1 MSDFYDN
8 IAYVLGHTLYLNIT
22 NRCPCACDFCI
33 RTHSKSV
40 GTGDNLWLEREPT
53 QTEIMAALAQHDL
66 SQYREL
72 VFCGYGEPTCRLDDL
87 LWVCNKVRGI
97 RDIPIRV
104 NTNGLSDLINGR
116 STAKSFQGLVDAVSV
131 SLNASTPE
139 KYVELCHPKY
149 GLDALPAILTFT
161 KDVVQYVPEVDMT
174 VVDNG
179 TPKEELAA
187 CEALCKQTEAQFRVR
202 RYNTTYEE
210 DAKKP
215 DPQIS

>member
-179 TPKEELAA
+179 YPQGGTRRLRSALQADRGAFPCAA
-187 CEALCKQTEAQFRVR
+187 L
-202 RYNTTYEE
+202 YHHL
-210 DAKKP
+210 
-215 DPQIS
+215 

>member
-116 STAKSFQGLVDAVSV
+116 STAKSFHGLVDAVSV

-179 TPKEELAA
+179 TPKE
-187 CEALCKQTEAQFRVR
+187 
-202 RYNTTYEE
+202 
-210 DAKKP
+210 
-215 DPQIS
+215 

>member
-1 MSDFYDN
+1 MIENNN

-22 NRCPCACDFCI
+22 NQCPCACDFCI

-40 GTGDNLWLEREPT
+40 GTGDNLWLESEPGT
-53 QTEIMAALAQHDL
+53 IDIMNALAD
-66 SQYREL
+66 
-72 VFCGYGEPTCRLDDL
+72 CGYGEPTCRLRDM
-87 LWVCNKVRGI
+87 LWVCKKVRGL

-116 STAKSFQGLVDAVSV
+116 STAKEFHGLVDTVSV

-139 KYVELCHPKY
+139 KYVELCHPKF
-149 GLDALPAILTFT
+149 GLEALPAILKFT
-161 KDVVQYVPEVDMT
+161 KEVVQYVPQVDMT

-187 CEALCKQTEAQFRVR
+187 CESLCRETGAHFRVR
-202 RYNTTYEE
+202 RYITTYEE
-210 DAKKP
+210 EAQKP
-215 DPQIS
+215 NPQIS